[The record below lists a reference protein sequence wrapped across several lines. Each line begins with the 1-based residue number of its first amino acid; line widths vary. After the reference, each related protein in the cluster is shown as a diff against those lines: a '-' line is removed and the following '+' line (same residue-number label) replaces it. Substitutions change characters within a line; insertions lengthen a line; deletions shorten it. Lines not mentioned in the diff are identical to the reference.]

1 VPKPAKI
8 PVKPKAKARRR
19 SHEEARALLMDAAEG
34 LFAERG
40 PDAYGLRDIAQQAGV
55 SHGLITH
62 YFKTYEGL
70 VEAVFARRAERI
82 AAAVVAK
89 LEQSAGAPAA
99 HELIT
104 LLLAAVS
111 EPAHLRLVAWAAL
124 SGRSQSIDFLPGR
137 QRGLRVIADAVLRAA
152 TLRAERAGTPPP
164 SQDDVD
170 YAIVLALCATYGYGL
185 GKTAF
190 LRALGREMDSSTD
203 EAVMGRLSGMLQGL
217 LSPPRD

>member
-1 VPKPAKI
+1 MAAQRKSVKPKP
-8 PVKPKAKARRR
+8 KPKAKRR
-19 SHEEARALLMDAAEG
+19 SPEEARALLMDAAEG

-40 PDAYGLRDIAQQAGV
+40 PDAFGLRDIAQKAGV

-70 VEAVFARRAERI
+70 VEAVFARRAERV
-82 AAAVVAK
+82 AGAVVAR
-89 LEQSAGAPAA
+89 LEQAAGAPAA
-99 HELIT
+99 LELVT

-137 QRGLRVIADAVLRAA
+137 QRGLRLVADAVFRAA
-152 TLRAERAGTPPP
+152 KARAEAKGTPAP
-164 SQDDVD
+164 SSEDVD

-185 GKTAF
+185 GKTPF
-190 LRALGREMDSSTD
+190 LRALGRKVESSTD
-203 EAVMGRLSGMLQGL
+203 EAVMRRLSEMLQSL
-217 LSPPRD
+217 LSPRA

>member
-1 VPKPAKI
+1 
-8 PVKPKAKARRR
+8 
-19 SHEEARALLMDAAEG
+19 MDAAEG

-40 PDAYGLRDIAQQAGV
+40 PDAFGLRDIAQQAGV

-82 AAAVVAK
+82 AAAVVAQ
-89 LEQSAGAPAA
+89 LERAAGAPAA

-124 SGRSQSIDFLPGR
+124 SGRSESIDFLPGR
-137 QRGLRVIADAVLRAA
+137 QRGLRVIADAILRAA
-152 TLRAERAGTPPP
+152 TLRAERSGTSAP

-170 YAIVLALCATYGYGL
+170 YAIVLALSATYGYGL
-185 GKTAF
+185 GKAPF
-190 LRALGREMDSSTD
+190 LRALGRETDSSTD
-203 EAVMGRLSGMLQGL
+203 QAVMARLSEMLQRL
-217 LSPPRD
+217 LSGAAPQR